1 MKQSAVSWLIQNIVE
16 DQTIKS
22 KPMSEWLEIFEQAKS
37 MEKHQIV
44 NAFKEG
50 LRSPYHQDYTIVTQ
64 EGQEGTKSGQY
75 YNETYGGDK

>member
-1 MKQSAVSWLIQNIVE
+1 MKQSAISWLIQNIVE
-16 DQTIKS
+16 DQTIKA

-64 EGQEGTKSGQY
+64 EGQEDTKSGQY
-75 YNETYGGDK
+75 YNETYGDDK

>member
-16 DQTIKS
+16 DQTIKA

-37 MEKHQIV
+37 MEREQIIQARLSLDQTD
-44 NAFKEG
+44 NIWDKEIF
-50 LRSPYHQDYTIVTQ
+50 SNMA
-64 EGQEGTKSGQY
+64 EQY